1 MDAITVR
8 FRWQAPEI
16 KRLMRFRLRWAYR
29 MQGVAVVVVVLMA
42 GAVALVLGWPNAAG
56 FVIPLLALSVLYV
69 VVAIP
74 VLNRAAAPAR
84 RRVRD
89 RLLGADV
96 VVTVDDV
103 GVRLLQGETS
113 VFHYWPAV
121 TRLVETPEFVIL
133 EQGRRALVCVPCR
146 AFGDDATARRFLDTV
161 RQHLGALS

>member
-8 FRWQAPEI
+8 FRWRAAEI

-29 MQGVAVVVVVLMA
+29 LQGAAVVVVVLMA
-42 GAVALVLGWPNAAG
+42 GAVALVLGWPDAAG
-56 FVIPLLALSVLYV
+56 FVVPLLALAVLYV

-74 VLNRAAAPAR
+74 VLNLAAAPAR

-89 RLLGADV
+89 RQLGADV
-96 VVTVDDV
+96 VVTVDDL

-121 TRLVETPEFVIL
+121 TRLVETREFVIL
-133 EQGRRALVCVPCR
+133 EQGRRALVSLPRR
-146 AFGDDATARRFLDTV
+146 ALGDDATARRFVDTV
-161 RQHLGALS
+161 RQHLGASM